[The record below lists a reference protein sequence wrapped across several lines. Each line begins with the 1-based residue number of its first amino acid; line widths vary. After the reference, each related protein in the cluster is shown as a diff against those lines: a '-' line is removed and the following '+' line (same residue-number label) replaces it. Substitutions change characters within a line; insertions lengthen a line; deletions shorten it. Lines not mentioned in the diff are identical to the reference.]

1 MNPQYAEVSRILGQ
15 SESDRQLSLLSKALH
30 EHLPSLKQN
39 AEFDNAAKLWDRRS
53 NTWSKQLET
62 DLQQRKQPVYTQQ
75 DIAALNNAYN
85 VMVGQVNKTREAT
98 MSHYNKLLDESRA
111 RKKTMEDCVTKTQHD
126 SRSDYDSEVCKQEHL
141 MKLITQGNPPADAN
155 VQIAESKLKV
165 KFILKRRTDFLEGF
179 NTTKRNAASYEIVMH
194 INQSAKIRPQIVQI

>member
-126 SRSDYDSEVCKQEHL
+126 SRSDSDSEICKQEHL
-141 MKLITQGNPPADAN
+141 ISLITHGNPPPDVQA
-155 VQIAESKLKV
+155 QIAESKLKV
-165 KFILKRRTDFLEGF
+165 RFIRR
-179 NTTKRNAASYEIVMH
+179 
-194 INQSAKIRPQIVQI
+194 P

>member
-39 AEFDNAAKLWDRRS
+39 TEFDNAAKLWDRRS

-126 SRSDYDSEVCKQEHL
+126 SRSDSDSEICKQEHL
-141 MKLITQGNPPADAN
+141 MRLIAHGNPPADA
-155 VQIAESKLKV
+155 QAQ
-165 KFILKRRTDFLEGF
+165 DFLEQF
-179 NTTKRNAASYEIVMH
+179 KTTKTMQHQMKLAFKKES
-194 INQSAKIRPQIVQI
+194 ST